1 MSDEHNRA
9 VYVIVRGVVQGVGF
23 RYHALWQATE
33 HGVTG
38 WVRNRPDG
46 AVEALIEGP
55 SDAVDAMIAWL
66 RRGPASAAVRDVYTQ
81 ERRPEG
87 HKRFEITY

>member
-1 MSDEHNRA
+1 MSDQHNRA

-46 AVEALIEGP
+46 AVEALVEGP